1 MHIKDVLTITS
12 RGQTTLPAY
21 IRNKLGIPRDGG
33 KLDIT
38 YDEQRGRVI
47 LTKPLS
53 IDELSDR
60 LSMYVKPG
68 TKPVLNVDDYCQE
81 HQDLK
86 N

>member
-1 MHIKDVLTITS
+1 MHMKSTLTITS
-12 RGQTTLPAY
+12 RGQTTLPAD
-21 IRNKLGIPRDGG
+21 IRKELGIPRDGG

-38 YDEQRGRVI
+38 YDEQRGQVI

-68 TKPVLNVDDYCQE
+68 TKPVLNVDDYYQE
-81 HQDLK
+81 HRDLK